1 MPSTHQTPVFPGPIH
16 THWQATAAA
25 KGFDLIARI
34 RDRHH
39 LQLRCR
45 TCGGGVTA
53 KLFTLMRH
61 QPLCPHCLA
70 ARRSAVATAA
80 GVTFLSPDPDR
91 RGYGRFRAPCDH
103 VLARQFELIER
114 VAKGQT
120 GLRCETCHAEREASE
135 ARRFGWERLGHCPS
149 GRPNYRLYR
158 HHCGHVQRIAQAN
171 MLWGQCDCA
180 GCGRGWNA
188 KPSFLYLFRICLP
201 ATTDRS
207 ARHYLKLGY
216 SAHPVKRHRHQL
228 GLAKDA
234 QVEVLRVL
242 AMASGH
248 LACGAEQAAHRRLT
262 SAHPKA
268 VVPAP
273 ELAGAMNV
281 VREIYRPGLLPMI
294 EAELDRIAAEA
305 DAQSG

>member
-1 MPSTHQTPVFPGPIH
+1 
-16 THWQATAAA
+16 
-25 KGFDLIARI
+25 
-34 RDRHH
+34 
-39 LQLRCR
+39 
-45 TCGGGVTA
+45 
-53 KLFTLMRH
+53 
-61 QPLCPHCLA
+61 
-70 ARRSAVATAA
+70 
-80 GVTFLSPDPDR
+80 
-91 RGYGRFRAPCDH
+91 
-103 VLARQFELIER
+103 
-114 VAKGQT
+114 
-120 GLRCETCHAEREASE
+120 
-135 ARRFGWERLGHCPS
+135 
-149 GRPNYRLYR
+149 
-158 HHCGHVQRIAQAN
+158 

-262 SAHPKA
+262 SAHPEA
-268 VVPAP
+268 VVPAA

-281 VREIYRPGLLPMI
+281 VREVYRPALLPRI
-294 EAELDRIAAEA
+294 EAELDRITTEA
-305 DAQSG
+305 DRTSG